1 MKPELSVVVPV
12 FNEEEVITATQQ
24 RLAAVLS
31 ALQLPYEIIYVDDG
45 STDRTAEIIRPWC
58 LADGKSKIDQ
68 LLPQFRASN
77 SHHLRHGLCCR

>member
-58 LADGKSKIDQ
+58 LADGKVKLISFSRNFGHQTAITCGMDY
-68 LLPQFRASN
+68 A
-77 SHHLRHGLCCR
+77 